1 MFEMR
6 GCMFRTG
13 YLESANITNGSTL
26 AESRA
31 ESFALMCLLVYWA
44 DFINL
49 PEYINLPPNARQSTS
64 SSCPSV
70 HLRVCTLR
78 HSLHFVLAGSG
89 SVLQHYAVAVLPLP
103 LVVGVHVSND

>member
-31 ESFALMCLLVYWA
+31 ESFALMCLLVYWVPTYLSGHWA
-44 DFINL
+44 DFIKL
-49 PEYINLPPNARQSTS
+49 PT
-64 SSCPSV
+64 
-70 HLRVCTLR
+70 
-78 HSLHFVLAGSG
+78 
-89 SVLQHYAVAVLPLP
+89 
-103 LVVGVHVSND
+103 